1 MATKK
6 RYSDINKAIK
16 EAEARREAYYKQVGR
31 VMLEEYP
38 ELGDMTVTEM
48 RRAARFL
55 RDNLPEKYPSACPFR
70 ATARALRGGS
80 RASAPAPRK
89 GCPARPVPSQK
100 LSPSRRRQPVGNG
113 TPLGVRRGRRKPP
126 PRKLTEWYKLR
137 ISQFVPTESMLALC
151 PFVKNRAERSV
162 SNRQLEAAVPSIS
175 KGGVPHGG
183 NV

>member
-55 RDNLPEKYPSACPFR
+55 RENLPEKAPS
-70 ATARALRGGS
+70 
-80 RASAPAPRK
+80 K
-89 GCPARPVPSQK
+89 G
-100 LSPSRRRQPVGNG
+100 
-113 TPLGVRRGRRKPP
+113 
-126 PRKLTEWYKLR
+126 
-137 ISQFVPTESMLALC
+137 
-151 PFVKNRAERSV
+151 SV
-162 SNRQLEAAVPSIS
+162 SGEATTQDGAVSAS
-175 KGGVPHGG
+175 DSGGVPARDVPERAPVSGYG
-183 NV
+183 EGA